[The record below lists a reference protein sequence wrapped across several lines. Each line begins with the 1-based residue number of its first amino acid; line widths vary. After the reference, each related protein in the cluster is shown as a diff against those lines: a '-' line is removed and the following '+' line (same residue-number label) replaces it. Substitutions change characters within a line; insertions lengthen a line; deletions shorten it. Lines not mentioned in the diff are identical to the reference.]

1 MAGGFLFKNE
11 KMAFTQQQLE
21 AALRITGT
29 YSLINGAA
37 SFTDVTNYAGLG
49 IASPDTVKTIL
60 YVTDPTGALF
70 YKNAGYDTA
79 NFAAPDLEPINNDA
93 TFNYPTLP
101 TDITGAYLQG
111 QYTVNMKVQVV
122 EGSDTTIGFKVL
134 YQNVTATC
142 NGIVPVVAGQVSYNT
157 AIVSVTD
164 NTSYK
169 TWTALTN
176 TLTLYPPAQSG
187 QSSQT
192 LTAHGAPATLVY
204 DPPVGTYPY
213 TGVWTWTLTSDITY
227 TDPLTGASTTCRITA
242 QGNFSVVQSQ
252 LCKVYCAVKTYRGE
266 VLAMAAQRQTYTEL
280 AEQNLVKAEGEYF
293 LAWAA
298 SMCGKPQTE
307 IDVYIARVYTLIN
320 KSPDCDCGCG
330 DGTSQPLV
338 PTSIIN
344 GTNGTNGSVIYSGT
358 AAPSNGAGA
367 NGDYYIRTGTGDLY
381 VKVGGVWSVI
391 MNIIG
396 ATGATGASGTSI
408 LANQFPN
415 LATLS
420 TNFES
425 LLEGRVPYNMPANT
439 LTTNGDMLKG
449 SYTIL
454 RTSLDSLLA
463 GSACLFF
470 NGINLVANEIDWPSL
485 LGDQALLIVEFTIVR
500 VSYTTINYSFT
511 GSVYGSNPTGGI
523 SRQLTQ
529 SGEIDIDTTNSLNL
543 TTTAYD
549 IDVQAKANAVG
560 LLECKAFDLTYYH
573 KI

>member
-425 LLEGRVPYNMPANT
+425 LLDGRAAYSMPADTLNTNLDEIQIIAQAVCSNPDSQQLRITFNGLDLFGAFDYPTFYGNSQLIKIFIRLTRITNTTANYYAEGRFYGDVPAPSNT
-439 LTTNGDMLKG
+439 RALLFSGELDLTNL
-449 SYTIL
+449 S
-454 RTSLDSLLA
+454 SLD
-463 GSACLFF
+463 
-470 NGINLVANEIDWPSL
+470 
-485 LGDQALLIVEFTIVR
+485 
-500 VSYTTINYSFT
+500 FT
-511 GSVYGSNPTGGI
+511 GS
-523 SRQLTQ
+523 
-529 SGEIDIDTTNSLNL
+529 
-543 TTTAYD
+543 AYD
-549 IDVQAKANAVG
+549 IDFQAKSIAIGDVTS
-560 LLECKAFDLTYYH
+560 TYFEVVYLH